1 MSAPWPEELPEG
13 FEFDRFTI
21 LGLVRRGSV
30 ASVYRAQNAER
41 GTIALKV
48 FERPGAD
55 KGPDLRRL
63 TKNLRAAANARHPN
77 LAAIIAVGVWQERP
91 YVATEWLEGCD
102 LETYLER
109 WGVMLEEEVA
119 ELGLHLSSGLLA
131 LHATGAAHGDI
142 KPSCVFLCE
151 GPDGDVIPKLIVS
164 DLPHVSGLATPV
176 DSTTREIALSTPAF
190 LPPEAIRG
198 RPGGPLADQY
208 SVGAVLYMCAVGRPP
223 YSGAS
228 LLELLRAIALGDIA
242 APRAQRPE
250 LSEAIDSIILRALR
264 AQPATRFEG
273 MRELGRALWP
283 LASERARDAWA
294 RAFGVGSE
302 LSLVATPGG
311 SSLRFGDDDEGSERL
326 TLAAL
331 RRSKSSVWFLLAAS
345 VALTIG
351 IGAFYLY
358 SVRSSSAPTAPEE
371 PQGSALR
378 APF

>member
-30 ASVYRAQNAER
+30 ASVYRANCPER
-41 GTIALKV
+41 GTIALKIY
-48 FERPGAD
+48 ERPGAD

-77 LAAIIAVGVWQERP
+77 LAAIFAVGAWQERP
-91 YVATEWLEGCD
+91 YVATEWLDGCD

-119 ELGLHLSSGLLA
+119 ELGLHLSSGLSA
-131 LHATGAAHGDI
+131 LHAAGAAHGDI
-142 KPSCVFLCE
+142 KPSCVFLCD

-176 DSTTREIALSTPAF
+176 DSTTREIALSTPAYM
-190 LPPEAIRG
+190 PPEAIRG

-208 SVGAVLYMCAVGRPP
+208 SVGAVLYTCAVGRPP
-223 YSGAS
+223 YSGGS

-242 APRAQRPE
+242 APRVQRPE
-250 LSEAIDSIILRALR
+250 LSEAIDSVILRALR

-294 RAFGVGSE
+294 RAFGAGSE
-302 LSLVATPGG
+302 PSSVATPGG
-311 SSLRFGDDDEGSERL
+311 YGISFAGEGSE
-326 TLAAL
+326 AFSIAGL
-331 RRSKSSVWFLLAAS
+331 RPSRSSVWFLLAAS
-345 VALTIG
+345 VALSIG

-358 SVRSSSAPTAPEE
+358 SVRSSAAPAPPAEA
-371 PQGSALR
+371 QGSALR

>member
-30 ASVYRAQNAER
+30 ASVYRARCPER
-41 GTIALKV
+41 GTVALKIY
-48 FERPGAD
+48 ERPGVD
-55 KGPDLRRL
+55 EGPDLRRL
-63 TKNLRAAANARHPN
+63 TKNLRAAAKAKHPN
-77 LAAIIAVGVWQERP
+77 LAAIFAVGVWQDRP
-91 YVATEWLEGCD
+91 YVATEWLDGCD
-102 LETYLER
+102 LETYIER

-131 LHATGAAHGDI
+131 LHAAGAAHGDI
-142 KPSCVFLCE
+142 KPSSVFLCD

-176 DSTTREIALSTPAF
+176 DSTTREIALSTPAY

-208 SVGAVLYMCAVGRPP
+208 SVGAVLYTCAVGRAP
-223 YSGAS
+223 YSGGS

-242 APRAQRPE
+242 PPRAQRPE
-250 LSEAIDSIILRALR
+250 LSEALDSVILRSLR
-264 AQPATRFEG
+264 AQPAMRFEG

-294 RAFGVGSE
+294 RAFGVGAE

-311 SSLRFGDDDEGSERL
+311 QRDVFGEDGESSEVLAFAGLRP
-326 TLAAL
+326 
-331 RRSKSSVWFLLAAS
+331 SKSSVWVLLAAS
-345 VALTIG
+345 VALSIG
-351 IGAFYLY
+351 IGAVYLY
-358 SVRSSSAPTAPEE
+358 SIRSSSAPAAPGE